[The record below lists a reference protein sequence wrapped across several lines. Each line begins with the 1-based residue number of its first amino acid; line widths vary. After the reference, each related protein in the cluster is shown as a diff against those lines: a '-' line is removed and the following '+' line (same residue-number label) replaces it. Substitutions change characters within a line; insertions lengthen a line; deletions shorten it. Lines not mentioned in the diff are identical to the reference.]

1 MVFARTIQFNIN
13 FLLVFFFL
21 CFYRCRSRKS
31 SKCRNHSNWKLK
43 RPETKQAE
51 W

>member
-21 CFYRCRSRKS
+21 CVFIDVDQGSHQ
-31 SKCRNHSNWKLK
+31 N
-43 RPETKQAE
+43 AE
-51 W
+51 IIRTES